1 MWRGVLL
8 CVVASIGPIVYPSA
22 SGIASILFCWT
33 TWGFVYVK
41 RADTAMEQWRIDAR
55 QAAHAHEARE
65 SMRDMIC
72 ALALLEREIVC
83 YKRREPTVG
92 PN

>member
-8 CVVASIGPIVYPSA
+8 CVVASIGTIVYPSA

-65 SMRDMIC
+65 SMRDMIN
-72 ALALLEREIVC
+72 LALLERKILR